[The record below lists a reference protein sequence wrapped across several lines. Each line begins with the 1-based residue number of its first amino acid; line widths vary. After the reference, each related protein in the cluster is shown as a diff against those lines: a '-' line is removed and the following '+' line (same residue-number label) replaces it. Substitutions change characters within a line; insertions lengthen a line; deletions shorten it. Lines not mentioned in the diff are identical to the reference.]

1 MNQTVKAGT
10 VIDKGRGQGE
20 ENHGRLSFCTMCAP
34 LMFQFY
40 TKASLVC
47 KLKKHILKNGH
58 DFKEPFL
65 AFNKD

>member
-1 MNQTVKAGT
+1 
-10 VIDKGRGQGE
+10 
-20 ENHGRLSFCTMCAP
+20 
-34 LMFQFY
+34 MFQFY